1 MRDAIW
7 NKFPHS
13 DIPKEAQWGATK
25 MMQGFQNKTP
35 EEAVRELN
43 VFSHVSR
50 RLRGE
55 ITINMRADGV
65 DKVKEDF
72 PHYKGG

>member
-1 MRDAIW
+1 MRC
-7 NKFPHS
+7 
-13 DIPKEAQWGATK
+13 
-25 MMQGFQNKTP
+25 FQNKTP
-35 EEAVRELN
+35 EEVVRELN
-43 VFSHVSR
+43 AFSPVSR

-55 ITINMRADGV
+55 IAINMHADGV